1 MPTVKT
7 VEPPDRFYED
17 FAEWQEFPTVT
28 KGLLTSNSTRDD
40 INAAGTVAAT
50 LLGII

>member
-17 FAEWQEFPTVT
+17 FAEGQEFQTVT
-28 KGLLTSNSTRDD
+28 KGPLTSNSTRDD
-40 INAAGTVAAT
+40 INATGTLAAM
-50 LLGII
+50 LSGIV